1 VTAVAGC
8 CRTLELKYGIPTA
21 PISTIVFQ
29 NVVQE
34 DREFF
39 GVPLRFMYTP
49 HPVVSMPPSVLRG
62 YIEGKDPATGKR
74 LVDEVLET
82 LTKPYSAEESRNVA
96 ILRPDPAQAPRF
108 LAEGSEDNLQRLFIE
123 RGWSDG
129 LPIVLP
135 TEERV
140 AEMLAG
146 TSQPPDKLAGKAFMV
161 DTQENLRINV
171 ETVAIA
177 AVMAGARPEHLPVLL
192 AIASTGQPAIQPSTL
207 PFASALL
214 VNGPIRNEIG
224 MNSGMGTLGPYNL
237 ANAVIG
243 RAWTLMSIVWGFA
256 RRKRTFWTSQG
267 NNYTYN
273 NLCMAENE
281 ERSVWEPF
289 HVQKGRKPDES
300 VVSLFRGWNLLNSM
314 GAAAKRSWGD
324 EVKLQM
330 QALPALYSGATL
342 ILDPM
347 TARHLKE
354 NEGFKTK
361 LDVSRWISENVK
373 MPARQFWDNDIIDML
388 VTPLALSGVQ
398 PYAAWKQLPDDALLA
413 PYHRPEKVNIIVVGG
428 ETSPLWKI
436 SDFDYTMAASIDKW
450 RVKAPADAQ
459 GDRESEENR
468 SAYESPKN

>member
-1 VTAVAGC
+1 
-8 CRTLELKYGIPTA
+8 
-21 PISTIVFQ
+21 
-29 NVVQE
+29 
-34 DREFF
+34 
-39 GVPLRFMYTP
+39 
-49 HPVVSMPPSVLRG
+49 MPPSILRG
-62 YIEGKDPATGKR
+62 YIEGEDPATGRR
-74 LVDEVLET
+74 LVDEVLDV
-82 LTKPYSAEESRNVA
+82 LTRPYSAEESRN
-96 ILRPDPAQAPRF
+96 QAVVRSIPSHQR
-108 LAEGSEDNLQRLFIE
+108 LLEADTEDDLQRLFLE
-123 RGWSDG
+123 RGWTDG
-129 LPIVLP
+129 LPVILP
-135 TEERV
+135 TEARV

-146 TSQPPDKLAGKAFMV
+146 TRQPPDKLVSKAFLP
-161 DTQENLRINV
+161 DTQENLRITV

-214 VNGPIRNEIG
+214 VNGPIRNKIG
-224 MNSGMGTLGPYNL
+224 MNSGMGALGPYNP

-243 RAWTLMSIVWGFA
+243 RAWTLMSILWGYA

-289 HVQKGRKPDES
+289 HVQKGHKPGES

-314 GAAAKRSWGD
+314 GAAARRSWG
-324 EVKLQM
+324 EEIKLQM

-354 NEGFKTK
+354 NEGFQTK
-361 LDVSRWISENVK
+361 ADISCWISENVK
-373 MPARQFWDNDIIDML
+373 MTANQFWNNDIIDML
-388 VTPLALSGVQ
+388 VTPLALSGVK
-398 PYAAWKQLPDDALLA
+398 PYADWKQLPGDALIA
-413 PYHRPEKVNIIVVGG
+413 PYHRPDKVNIVVVGG

-436 SDFDYTMAASIDKW
+436 SDFDFTTTASIDKW
-450 RVKAPADAQ
+450 SAETPADSQDAGNGEEAQ
-459 GDRESEENR
+459 G
-468 SAYESPKN
+468 AYEAPKK

>member
-1 VTAVAGC
+1 
-8 CRTLELKYGIPTA
+8 
-21 PISTIVFQ
+21 
-29 NVVQE
+29 
-34 DREFF
+34 
-39 GVPLRFMYTP
+39 VPLRFAYTP

-62 YIEGKDPATGKR
+62 YIEGKDPATGRR
-74 LVDEVLET
+74 LVDEVLEA
-82 LTKPYSAEESRNVA
+82 LTMPYTAEESRNHA
-96 ILRPDPAQAPRF
+96 IVRSAPPQRQP
-108 LAEGSEDNLQRLFIE
+108 LLEADTEENLLRLFIE

-129 LPIVLP
+129 LPIILP

-140 AEMLAG
+140 AQMLAG
-146 TSQPPDKLAGKAFMV
+146 TRQPPEKLAGKAFMV
-161 DTQENLRINV
+161 DTQENLRITV

-177 AVMAGARPEHLPVLL
+177 AVMAGAQPEHLPVLL
-192 AIASTGQPAIQPSTL
+192 AIASAGQPAIQPSTL

-224 MNSGMGTLGPYNL
+224 MNSGMGALGPYNL

-243 RAWTLMSIVWGFA
+243 RAWTLMSIVWGYA

-289 HVQKGRKPDES
+289 HVQKGLKPEES
-300 VVSLFRGWNLLNSM
+300 VVSLFRGWNLINSM
-314 GAAAKRSWGD
+314 GAAARRSWGE

-354 NEGFKTK
+354 NEGFQTK
-361 LDVSRWISENVK
+361 LDVSRWISENVA
-373 MPARQFWDNDIIDML
+373 MPANQFWNNDIIDML

-398 PYAAWKQLPDDALLA
+398 PYAAWKKLPGDSLIS
-413 PYHRPEKVNIIVVGG
+413 PYHRPEKVNILVVGG
-428 ETSPLWKI
+428 ETSPLWKV
-436 SDFDYTMAASIDKW
+436 SDLDYVTTVSIDKW
-450 RVKAPADAQ
+450 RAQAPDGA
-459 GDRESEENR
+459 GDKELEESR
-468 SAYESPKN
+468 SAYEAPKN

>member
-1 VTAVAGC
+1 
-8 CRTLELKYGIPTA
+8 
-21 PISTIVFQ
+21 
-29 NVVQE
+29 
-34 DREFF
+34 
-39 GVPLRFMYTP
+39 VPLRFMYAP

-62 YIEGKDPATGKR
+62 YIEGNNPATGKR
-74 LVDEVLET
+74 LIDEILEA
-82 LTKPYSAEESRNVA
+82 LTKPYSAEESRNHA
-96 ILRPDPAQAPRF
+96 IVRPDPERPR
-108 LAEGSEDNLQRLFIE
+108 LLKEDTEENLQRLFFE
-123 RGWSDG
+123 RSWTDG

-140 AEMLAG
+140 AQMLTG
-146 TSQPPDKLAGKAFMV
+146 TRQSADKLAGKAFMV
-161 DTQENLRINV
+161 DTQENLRASV

-177 AVMAGARPEHLPVLL
+177 AVMAGALPEHLPVLL
-192 AIASTGQPAIQPSTL
+192 AVASAGQPAIQPSTL

-224 MNSGMGTLGPYNL
+224 MNSGMGTLGPYNR

-289 HVQKGRKPDES
+289 HVQKGHKPEES
-300 VVSLFRGWNLLNSM
+300 VISLFRGWNLINSM
-314 GAAAKRSWGD
+314 GAAARRSWGE

-330 QALPALYSGATL
+330 QALPALYSAATL
-342 ILDPM
+342 ILDPI

-354 NEGFKTK
+354 NEGLQAK
-361 LDVSRWISENVK
+361 LDVSRWISENIK
-373 MPARQFWDNDIIDML
+373 MPAIQFWNNDIIDML

-398 PYAAWKQLPDDALLA
+398 PYATWKQLPGDALIA
-413 PYHRPEKVNIIVVGG
+413 PYHRPDKVNILVVGG

-436 SDFDYTMAASIDKW
+436 ADFDYTTTASVDKW
-450 RVKAPADAQ
+450 KVKAPAGTQTVGDADVAEA
-459 GDRESEENR
+459 G
-468 SAYESPKN
+468 SAYEAPKS